1 MRLCNWLIIGL
12 LTTAS
17 AQDLVTETAQVVQ
30 AVESAQREV
39 LLVAPALFSGEV
51 ALALAQAEHFRN
63 VEVFALLGD
72 VAISAGGSYGPYLSL
87 YGPVRVMSVERTF
100 LVVDRTTL
108 VEGPRAAAKGTDF
121 DAEETWAVQGDV
133 ARARVRDFN
142 ALWAQAEPFELD
154 DAYLKQLLEA
164 P

>member
-1 MRLCNWLIIGL
+1 ML

-17 AQDLVTETAQVVQ
+17 AQDLVTETAHVVQVVE
-30 AVESAQREV
+30 AAQREV
-39 LLVAPALFSGEV
+39 LLAAPALLSGDV
-51 ALALAQAEHFRN
+51 ALALAQAEHFRG

-72 VAISAGGSYGPYLSL
+72 AAISAGGSYGPYLSL
-87 YGPVRVMSVERTF
+87 YGPVHVMPVERTF

-108 VEGPRAAAKGTDF
+108 VEGPRVAAQGTAF
-121 DAEETWAVQGDV
+121 DAEETWTIQGEV

-142 ALWAQAEPFELD
+142 ALWAQAQPFELD